1 MESDKMTA
9 RLEGMSLSEERDI
22 MEMMEMGDEM
32 RDIDGDVTMEDDS
45 IIRKKTSFAKKSS
58 LKFKGRLMKVT
69 KQVDILGTIQEEV
82 DSMVEEA
89 AGGQSDHEELHDQD
103 GVEFEMESERI
114 QEDVLVGK
122 MMTCLETGIALRKPA
137 R

>member
-1 MESDKMTA
+1 
-9 RLEGMSLSEERDI
+9 
-22 MEMMEMGDEM
+22 
-32 RDIDGDVTMEDDS
+32 
-45 IIRKKTSFAKKSS
+45 
-58 LKFKGRLMKVT
+58 MKVT

-89 AGGQSDHEELHDQD
+89 AGGQSDHEEHHDQD
-103 GVEFEMESERI
+103 GVEFKMESERI

-122 MMTCLETGIALRKPA
+122 MMTCLETGIALRNPA